1 MSGRAYCRQ
10 VPAAADLGL
19 ILRSRGFRL
28 LLGTRLLSQAAD
40 GALQAGLASYVLFA
54 PEREATAG
62 QVATAFAVLLLPYSV
77 VGPFA
82 GVLLDRWRRQ
92 RVLVRATLLR
102 AGLVAGLAVLVL
114 RERAG
119 LDVLLLSL
127 LVLGVNRFFLSAL
140 SAALPHVVSGRQL
153 VVANALAP
161 TAGTIATTLGAACGL
176 AVRFA
181 AGGSPTVSAG
191 IVAAAA
197 AGYLGASA
205 VARRLGR
212 DQLGPDLGGPPPD
225 LRSSLHGVGAGLVE
239 GLRVVAGTRPAAGAL
254 AVIGAHRFVFGVAT
268 VMVVLLQRNTFHDPQ
283 DADGGLAGVT
293 VTLAA
298 VGVAVPLAAVVTPP
312 MVRRLGTGRWMRLLL
327 VAAGVGLPV
336 LALPAGPVGLAAAGF
351 LLGLVGQG
359 VKIAVDTTLQST
371 LDDQHRGR
379 VFALYDVVFNVCFVA
394 AAGLAA
400 VTLPTSGRSAA
411 VVLALGA
418 GYLAA
423 AAWHRRFL
431 SRGVSGPSPP

>member
-1 MSGRAYCRQ
+1 M
-10 VPAAADLGL
+10 
-19 ILRSRGFRL
+19 
-28 LLGTRLLSQAAD
+28 
-40 GALQAGLASYVLFA
+40 
-54 PEREATAG
+54 
-62 QVATAFAVLLLPYSV
+62 
-77 VGPFA
+77 
-82 GVLLDRWRRQ
+82 
-92 RVLVRATLLR
+92 
-102 AGLVAGLAVLVL
+102 
-114 RERAG
+114 
-119 LDVLLLSL
+119 
-127 LVLGVNRFFLSAL
+127 
-140 SAALPHVVSGRQL
+140 
-153 VVANALAP
+153 
-161 TAGTIATTLGAACGL
+161 
-176 AVRFA
+176 
-181 AGGSPTVSAG
+181 
-191 IVAAAA
+191 
-197 AGYLGASA
+197 
-205 VARRLGR
+205 
-212 DQLGPDLGGPPPD
+212 
-225 LRSSLHGVGAGLVE
+225 
-239 GLRVVAGTRPAAGAL
+239 
-254 AVIGAHRFVFGVAT
+254 AT

-336 LALPAGPVGLAAAGF
+336 LALPADPGALAAAGF

>member
-1 MSGRAYCRQ
+1 M
-10 VPAAADLGL
+10 PAAADLGL

-197 AGYLGASA
+197 AGAACTVSAPASW
-205 VARRLGR
+205 RGSGWWR
-212 DQLGPDLGGPPPD
+212 GPGP
-225 LRSSLHGVGAGLVE
+225 L
-239 GLRVVAGTRPAAGAL
+239 
-254 AVIGAHRFVFGVAT
+254 
-268 VMVVLLQRNTFHDPQ
+268 
-283 DADGGLAGVT
+283 
-293 VTLAA
+293 
-298 VGVAVPLAAVVTPP
+298 
-312 MVRRLGTGRWMRLLL
+312 
-327 VAAGVGLPV
+327 
-336 LALPAGPVGLAAAGF
+336 
-351 LLGLVGQG
+351 
-359 VKIAVDTTLQST
+359 
-371 LDDQHRGR
+371 RGR
-379 VFALYDVVFNVCFVA
+379 SPSSAPTASSSGWPRSWWCCSSATPSTTPRTPTA
-394 AAGLAA
+394 A
-400 VTLPTSGRSAA
+400 
-411 VVLALGA
+411 
-418 GYLAA
+418 
-423 AAWHRRFL
+423 
-431 SRGVSGPSPP
+431 SPA